1 MKIKRYVLLSFFII
15 AACPQLLLSQE
26 KEHLN
31 AVTAIYKYILL
42 EDERSDINLGQLWYE
57 REFSSL
63 TTIFKLRYTNR
74 FNSNDYLAEIDL
86 YPVFS
91 ENSYAHFK
99 IGASL
104 LQNELFP
111 DFKASGIFFHN
122 ITESL
127 IGGAGLRYLS
137 FDTDDLVIY
146 NLALH
151 WYISDYLF
159 LLQNY
164 LQFRQNEPL
173 ATVVLTARK
182 YLTFPGYLSV
192 KFAIGRAPVG
202 LRTKPDILNTFES
215 YLLRIASNIK
225 LSNRFL
231 LRTAIKYRKFNFSS
245 TTSRGRFGISGGLTY
260 RF

>member
-1 MKIKRYVLLSFFII
+1 MKSIRNIFCFIFLI
-15 AACPQLLLSQE
+15 VSLIPNLKAQDQKFSNGL
-26 KEHLN
+26 
-31 AVTAIYKYILL
+31 TFIYQHIFL
-42 EDERSDINLGQLWYE
+42 EGERSDINLGQIWYE
-57 REFSSL
+57 RRVADI
-63 TTIFKLRYTNR
+63 TAIFRIRYANR
-74 FNSNDYLAEIDL
+74 FNSSDYLAEIDL
-86 YPVFS
+86 YPIFS

-104 LQNELFP
+104 IQNELFP
-111 DFKASGIFFHN
+111 DFKASGIFFHT
-122 ITESL
+122 ISESL

-173 ATVVLTARK
+173 ATIVLTARK

-202 LRTKPDILNTFES
+202 LRLEPDILNTFRS
-215 YLLRIASNIK
+215 YLFRVASNIE

-245 TTSRGRFGISGGLTY
+245 ATSRGRVGVSAGLTY